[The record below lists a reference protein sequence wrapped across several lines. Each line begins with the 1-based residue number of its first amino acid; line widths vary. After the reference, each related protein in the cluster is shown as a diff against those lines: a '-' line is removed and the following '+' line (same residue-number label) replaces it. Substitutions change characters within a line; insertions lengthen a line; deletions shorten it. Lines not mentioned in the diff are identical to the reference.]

1 MWSFVSWAS
10 YGAYLL
16 IVVVLVLVPGPDT
29 FVLLRSSLTGGRRA
43 GLLTTAGVFTGN
55 AVQGS
60 AAAFGLGVLLTGSH
74 TLFTILRWAG
84 VAYLCVL
91 AFGALRAARRGD
103 YPSLDGPA
111 AVAGGGGRAFGRGF
125 LSNVTNPKIL
135 IMYLSVLP
143 QFLVPGATG
152 TADALLLALT
162 VAVLGGIW
170 SVGLV
175 LLVHRARE
183 WFSRRRVRRTGDA
196 VSGVALLGFGAAL
209 AVE

>member
-1 MWSFVSWAS
+1 MSWAS

-29 FVLLRSSLTGGRRA
+29 FVLLRSSLTGGRRS

-60 AAAFGLGVLLTGSH
+60 AAAFGLGVLITQSH

-103 YPSLDGPA
+103 YPSLDGA
-111 AVAGGGGRAFGRGF
+111 APVAGAGKAFGRGF

-143 QFLVPGATG
+143 QFLVPGVTG
-152 TADALLLALT
+152 TGDALLLALT
-162 VAVLGGIW
+162 VAVLGGLW
-170 SVGLV
+170 FVGLV

-183 WFSRRRVRRTGDA
+183 WFSRRRVRRAGDA

-209 AVE
+209 AVD